1 MMKYYLLGKTIEIL
15 TSTGKSESGV
25 KDPRPRLLLG
35 RKGIESEYLST
46 FYY

>member
-25 KDPRPRLLLG
+25 KDPRYHLLLG
-35 RKGIESEYLST
+35 QGNKNKYLST
-46 FYY
+46 FY